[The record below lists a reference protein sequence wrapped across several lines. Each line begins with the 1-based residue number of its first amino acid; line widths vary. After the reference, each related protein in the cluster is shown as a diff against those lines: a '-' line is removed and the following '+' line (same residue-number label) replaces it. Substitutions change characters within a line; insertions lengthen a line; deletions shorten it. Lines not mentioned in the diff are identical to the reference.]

1 LDFANS
7 AVDTIVCRTIRD
19 KAGWNKMLFT
29 TLYRNLMGCK
39 QIELM
44 LFSAYRNH
52 LLPGRYACGEDE
64 DNMFAKTS
72 TGIIIIEREVAAVR
86 VHFVAW
92 AELKK
97 KNYQDTEICT
107 FFFYSGSFVMKIF
120 FR

>member
-92 AELKK
+92 AEFNKK
-97 KNYQDTEICT
+97 RLPRYRNLQ
-107 FFFYSGSFVMKIF
+107 IF
-120 FR
+120 FLFM